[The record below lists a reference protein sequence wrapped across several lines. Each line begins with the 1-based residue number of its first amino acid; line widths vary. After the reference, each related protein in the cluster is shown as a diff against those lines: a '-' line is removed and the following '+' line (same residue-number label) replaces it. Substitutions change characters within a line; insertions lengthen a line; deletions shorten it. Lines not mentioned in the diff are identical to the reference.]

1 MNTNRFGKASRRTVL
16 GAGLAVAATAAAA
29 GLRPRVAKGQ
39 GSASLHV
46 VLLGDSIFD
55 NGQYVGSGPDVV
67 QQLRDGLP
75 SGARAT
81 LVAVDGS
88 VTSGV
93 RAQLQII
100 PADTSHFAISVGGN
114 DALHYSK
121 VLDEKAR
128 TVSDALDKLA
138 EVRERFEQD
147 YRAMLD
153 AVVAKGLPVAV
164 CTIYDAR
171 FPDLRQRRQA
181 SVGLT
186 IFNECITR
194 EASARGLALIDLRLI
209 CNRDQDLANTI
220 EPSVIGG
227 AKIASAIREYLSE
240 YDSSKGRS
248 EVFVETGSKT

>member
-1 MNTNRFGKASRRTVL
+1 
-16 GAGLAVAATAAAA
+16 
-29 GLRPRVAKGQ
+29 
-39 GSASLHV
+39 
-46 VLLGDSIFD
+46 
-55 NGQYVGSGPDVV
+55 
-67 QQLRDGLP
+67 
-75 SGARAT
+75 
-81 LVAVDGS
+81 
-88 VTSGV
+88 
-93 RAQLQII
+93 
-100 PADTSHFAISVGGN
+100 
-114 DALHYSK
+114 
-121 VLDEKAR
+121 
-128 TVSDALDKLA
+128 
-138 EVRERFEQD
+138 VRERFEQD